1 MMQSTSSFSSLRLTL
16 RPITTT
22 KERERERIEWPSK
35 EPSSSSS
42 FDQTE
47 CPSRIPAHHAFTHW
61 QAAAGG
67 VCPIYNVVYATRPK
81 RNAIEN
87 LSETFLVRHRN
98 SLSLYW
104 LVVCKPFRFN
114 ILSGPSKEKNA
125 LLSGSLANTLAGCC
139 KREKVKKSFILLYSL
154 SLFGYSIS
162 RVHYSRRVYISKRG
176 KGGDVYY
183 VVCENSKRD
192 RKSREGV
199 ADAARI
205 ARGPK
210 GAHKTR
216 RWDTYCIFAIYLTT
230 EEDFVDVYLTMST
243 VLRLQ
248 WRRETEREGVCDRR
262 GEESFSDFQRSGR
275 EKSRRVCENG
285 RHKAL
290 RLLNKRKGHGE
301 HHGMLDF
308 VCVRHVWSGEGDPST
323 LLFIASSIV
332 FGDGLWTRDMLV
344 CVYIYITFI
353 LFIYFF
359 AFFFINQLP
368 LNG

>member
-1 MMQSTSSFSSLRLTL
+1 M
-16 RPITTT
+16 
-22 KERERERIEWPSK
+22 
-35 EPSSSSS
+35 
-42 FDQTE
+42 
-47 CPSRIPAHHAFTHW
+47 
-61 QAAAGG
+61 
-67 VCPIYNVVYATRPK
+67 
-81 RNAIEN
+81 
-87 LSETFLVRHRN
+87 
-98 SLSLYW
+98 
-104 LVVCKPFRFN
+104 CKPFRFN

-176 KGGDVYY
+176 KGGMYIMLCVKIRREIER
-183 VVCENSKRD
+183 VGRVSPMRHE
-192 RKSREGV
+192 SR
-199 ADAARI
+199 AARKV
-205 ARGPK
+205 R
-210 GAHKTR
+210 TR
-216 RWDTYCIFAIYLTT
+216 RADEIRTYCIFAIYLTT

-344 CVYIYITFI
+344 CVCIYI
-353 LFIYFF
+353 
-359 AFFFINQLP
+359 
-368 LNG
+368 